1 MSQRATQPVPKTAL
15 VTGAARRV
23 GRAVALKLAGEGWN
37 IGVHYGTS
45 REAAEQTA
53 DDIRALG
60 VNAVAVSANLGD
72 EAQVRELLPR
82 TAAALGP
89 VGLLVNNAS
98 TFERDTLATATRES
112 WDRHMEPNLRA
123 PLVLTQQFAAQLPET
138 SDGAVVNIIDQRV
151 WNLTED
157 FLSYTLSKVGL
168 WGLTRTLA
176 LGLAP
181 RIRVNGVGP
190 GPILPSIHQ
199 EQEQFDDQARAMPLQ
214 HGADPEEVADAVL
227 YLATARSVTG
237 QMIAVDAGQHLWWAP
252 PGPDTPRD

>member
-1 MSQRATQPVPKTAL
+1 MSQRATKPVPKTAL

-45 REAAEQTA
+45 REAAEQTV

-60 VNAVAVSANLGD
+60 VNAVAVSADLRD

-82 TAAALGP
+82 IAAALGP